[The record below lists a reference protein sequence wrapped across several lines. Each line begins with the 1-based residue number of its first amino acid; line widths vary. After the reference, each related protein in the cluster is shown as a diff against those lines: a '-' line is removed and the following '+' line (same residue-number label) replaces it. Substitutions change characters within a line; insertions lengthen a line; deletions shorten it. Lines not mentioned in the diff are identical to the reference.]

1 MNHCSVLMI
10 RVLFGLLTS
19 SILIGCQHQGTL
31 NRSYLN
37 HPAMD
42 FRNRQTTEPKGMLTG
57 LDAVGSASS
66 SGVCSTCVK

>member
-1 MNHCSVLMI
+1 MKCRNVAALKI
-10 RVLFGLLTS
+10 LFGSVMTLLVGACEFS
-19 SILIGCQHQGTL
+19 REM

-42 FRNRQTTEPKGMLTG
+42 FRNRQTSEPKGMLTG
-57 LDAVGSASS
+57 LDAIGSSSS